1 MKKQYRAPMLTVHG
15 NVESITQFG
24 GGSTRNDFLFFN
36 AAPVAQGQGADQKI
50 GSLIPCGSVD
60 PGCPSP
66 S

>member
-1 MKKQYRAPMLTVHG
+1 MKKQYSAPMLTVHG

-36 AAPVAQGQGADQKI
+36 AQPVAQGQGPDQKI
-50 GSLIPCGSVD
+50 ITIAPCGSND
-60 PGCPSP
+60 PHCPSQ